1 MGFDDSADVE
11 DVGFLVSELEDPTG
25 GSEASGSST
34 SVWLEGSDASDAS
47 VLLPCAVSAGTV
59 SDEPLLDGE
68 DETAASGSFPDWQ
81 PVKATSRAK
90 GKTNNSLR
98 IENSLPCVD
107 FRLCLYNTTR
117 RRHFS
122 TIRDFA
128 G

>member
-25 GSEASGSST
+25 GSETSGSST
-34 SVWLEGSDASDAS
+34 SVWLERSDAS

-59 SDEPLLDGE
+59 SDESLLDGE

-90 GKTNNSLR
+90 SKTNNSLR

-117 RRHFS
+117 RCHFS